1 MKINAEF
8 DNINS
13 IEEIVKK
20 FNEKQKGVIVN
31 RLNRIGEKC
40 VNVARNLP
48 SPTAEAAGKKHQPNY
63 IDWTGNLRHSIS
75 YLVGLD
81 GEIKNSDI
89 RNDKIKESPSKNL
102 SEETANKVL
111 SDSGKGIILIMV
123 AGMDY
128 APYVSKKGYDVLD
141 SAVLEMKSEFQ
152 KLVAL
157 INKV

>member
-8 DNINS
+8 DNIKS
-13 IEEIVKK
+13 IENIVRN
-20 FNEKQKGVIVN
+20 FNERQRGVIVK
-31 RLNRIGEKC
+31 RLNMIGEKC
-40 VNVARNLP
+40 VNIARNLP
-48 SPTAEAAGKKHQPNY
+48 SPTAESAGEKHQPNY

-81 GEIKNSDI
+81 GDIKNSDI
-89 RNDKIKESPSKNL
+89 RSDKVKESPNKNL

-111 SDSGKGIILIMV
+111 ADSGKGIILIMV

-141 SAVLEMKSEFQ
+141 SAVLNMKIEFK

-157 INKV
+157 LNKV